1 MKKVL
6 LTRIS
11 IVILFFL
18 STVILF
24 VRQTEILFIF
34 SLTIMSVGLYL
45 DRRHKLE
52 DRIRPLFLVSAL
64 IILFQVIFNNALSIP
79 SRLNQ
84 GLIAS
89 FKIFSLSMLVFILT
103 TITSI
108 KQIIDA
114 LSFIPRNIRL
124 MIIITFSM
132 IPAIFEESRKI
143 MTVQNA
149 RGHNTKSINVIKSFI
164 PFIIPLLHRTLKRAE
179 HLSLSLESRG
189 YRNG

>member
-6 LTRIS
+6 LTRVS

-34 SLTIMSVGLYL
+34 SITILSLGFYL

-52 DRIRPLFLVSAL
+52 DRIKPLLAVSVL
-64 IILFQVIFNNALSIP
+64 IILFQVIFNNSISIP
-79 SRLNQ
+79 SRFSQ
-84 GLIAS
+84 GFLAS
-89 FKIFSLSMLVFILT
+89 LKIFSLSMLVFIFT
-103 TITSI
+103 EVTSI

-132 IPAIFEESRKI
+132 IPAIFEESQKI

-179 HLSLSLESRG
+179 QLSVSLESRG
-189 YRNG
+189 YQNG